1 MNELPI
7 NGQGVRL
14 VKQSEG
20 IDIPFIQPWE
30 VEGEKE
36 LLESIFD
43 RSQMPVDIYSFEKKL
58 LNMYEHIQT
67 CESLDCSVKR
77 VFDEIM
83 DFRRKYCLLFLKDNQ
98 IEVYGFLYSLILI
111 YTYSKGDKVLF
122 TKVISGALE
131 AALSFFYERLGKL
144 KRYFK

>member
-7 NGQGVRL
+7 NGQGIRL

-36 LLESIFD
+36 LLESMFD
-43 RSQMPVDIYSFEKKL
+43 KSQRPVDIQCFEKRL
-58 LNMYEHIQT
+58 SNMYEHIQT
-67 CESLDCSVKR
+67 CESLNCNVKR
-77 VFDEIM
+77 IFYEIM

-98 IEVYGFLYSLILI
+98 IEVYSLLYSLIMI
-111 YTYSKGDKVLF
+111 YIYSRGDKVLF
-122 TKVISGALE
+122 NKAVFNALE
-131 AALSFFYERLGKL
+131 VTSNFVYEIGKQ
-144 KRYFK
+144 KR

>member
-36 LLESIFD
+36 LLKSMFD
-43 RSQMPVDIYSFEKKL
+43 KSQMPIDIQYFEKRL
-58 LNMYEHIQT
+58 SNMYEHIQT
-67 CESLDCSVKR
+67 CEDLDCHVKR
-77 VFDEIM
+77 IFDKVM

-98 IEVYGFLYSLILI
+98 IEVYRLLHSLIVI
-111 YTYSKGDKVLF
+111 YVYLGGDKVIF
-122 TKVISGALE
+122 NKAVSNALE
-131 AALSFFYERLGKL
+131 VTANLIYEIRK
-144 KRYFK
+144 